1 MKNNKGFTLIELLAV
16 IVILAIIALIATPIV
31 VNLIEDSRK
40 SANEN
45 AVNGI
50 VKAAEVCYGRDMM
63 NDAKFGGSEFTCASS
78 GCTNTSYTKDGA
90 TGSCSDSSKTTAADC
105 TTASGTWTAYES
117 ACDSGLEFKGT
128 NPTGGTI
135 SISSEGQITASGL
148 VLGDYTC
155 TYSAAGVASCT
166 KGT

>member
-117 ACDSGLEFKGT
+117 VCDSGLEFKGT
-128 NPTGGTI
+128 NPTSGNITI
-135 SISSEGQITASGL
+135 LEDGKVIIEDLVINNYVCNIINDKIT
-148 VLGDYTC
+148 C
-155 TYSAAGVASCT
+155 EN
-166 KGT
+166 